1 MRSIRVFLAT
11 SIVSLLTLF
20 NFVAAV
26 QGYQSSMREA
36 DALFDNQML
45 DLALLVSNL
54 DVSDERL
61 RSLQLGDDLAFQVWQ
76 NNKLLAASANAP
88 SVALHEFADG
98 YDYANFNSYRWRT
111 LARFDQVHEKWVF
124 IAERMDLR
132 FVLAENVVLQSV
144 GPLLLGIPLV
154 GLLVWAFV
162 SRGLAPLRK
171 LSSVLKA
178 KPANDLTPI
187 NFGDSR
193 LELDQVVA
201 SINGFVARLGSA
213 MDREKSFS
221 ADAAHELRTP
231 ISALKIQLH
240 NLASTVDAETDAY
253 RELQQG
259 IDRMQHLI
267 EQLLALY
274 RSSAEQFNTK
284 ARPVNLLD
292 IAQDAV
298 ARLYPEFERKNQQI
312 AIEGDEQLGREIFT
326 IYGEPFAL
334 ETLLTNLLTNASR
347 YTPLNGQI
355 VVSLSRHSDKVIL
368 SVEDDGEGIALEDR
382 ARIFDRFTRLSG
394 AQTGGVSGCGLGLA
408 IVRHVA
414 DLHGALVKVT
424 SSRFATGTAFIVE
437 FKIEGAVNNGKKD
450 E

>member
-1 MRSIRVFLAT
+1 VRSIRVFLAT

-76 NNKLLAASANAP
+76 NNELLAASANAP
-88 SVALHEFADG
+88 RVALHEFADG

-111 LARFDQVHEKWVF
+111 LSRFDQVHEKWVF

-187 NFGDSR
+187 DFGDSR

-274 RSSAEQFNTK
+274 RSSAEQFNAK

-355 VVSLSRHSDKVIL
+355 VVSLSTHSDKVIL

-424 SSRFATGTAFIVE
+424 SSRFDTGTAFIVE
-437 FKIEGAVNNGKKD
+437 FTIEGAVNNGKKD

>member
-1 MRSIRVFLAT
+1 VRSIRVFLAT

-171 LSSVLKA
+171 L
-178 KPANDLTPI
+178 
-187 NFGDSR
+187 
-193 LELDQVVA
+193 
-201 SINGFVARLGSA
+201 
-213 MDREKSFS
+213 
-221 ADAAHELRTP
+221 
-231 ISALKIQLH
+231 
-240 NLASTVDAETDAY
+240 
-253 RELQQG
+253 
-259 IDRMQHLI
+259 
-267 EQLLALY
+267 
-274 RSSAEQFNTK
+274 
-284 ARPVNLLD
+284 
-292 IAQDAV
+292 
-298 ARLYPEFERKNQQI
+298 
-312 AIEGDEQLGREIFT
+312 
-326 IYGEPFAL
+326 
-334 ETLLTNLLTNASR
+334 
-347 YTPLNGQI
+347 
-355 VVSLSRHSDKVIL
+355 
-368 SVEDDGEGIALEDR
+368 
-382 ARIFDRFTRLSG
+382 
-394 AQTGGVSGCGLGLA
+394 
-408 IVRHVA
+408 
-414 DLHGALVKVT
+414 
-424 SSRFATGTAFIVE
+424 
-437 FKIEGAVNNGKKD
+437 
-450 E
+450 

>member
-1 MRSIRVFLAT
+1 
-11 SIVSLLTLF
+11 
-20 NFVAAV
+20 
-26 QGYQSSMREA
+26 
-36 DALFDNQML
+36 
-45 DLALLVSNL
+45 
-54 DVSDERL
+54 
-61 RSLQLGDDLAFQVWQ
+61 
-76 NNKLLAASANAP
+76 
-88 SVALHEFADG
+88 
-98 YDYANFNSYRWRT
+98 
-111 LARFDQVHEKWVF
+111 
-124 IAERMDLR
+124 MDLR

-187 NFGDSR
+187 DFGDSR

-424 SSRFATGTAFIVE
+424 SSRFDTGTAFIVE
-437 FKIEGAVNNGKKD
+437 FTIEGAVNNGKKD

>member
-1 MRSIRVFLAT
+1 MALSRDLGLPW
-11 SIVSLLTLF
+11 IV
-20 NFVAAV
+20 
-26 QGYQSSMREA
+26 
-36 DALFDNQML
+36 
-45 DLALLVSNL
+45 
-54 DVSDERL
+54 
-61 RSLQLGDDLAFQVWQ
+61 
-76 NNKLLAASANAP
+76 
-88 SVALHEFADG
+88 
-98 YDYANFNSYRWRT
+98 
-111 LARFDQVHEKWVF
+111 
-124 IAERMDLR
+124 
-132 FVLAENVVLQSV
+132 
-144 GPLLLGIPLV
+144 
-154 GLLVWAFV
+154 
-162 SRGLAPLRK
+162 RK
-171 LSSVLKA
+171 
-178 KPANDLTPI
+178 T
-187 NFGDSR
+187 
-193 LELDQVVA
+193 
-201 SINGFVARLGSA
+201 
-213 MDREKSFS
+213 FS

-292 IAQDAV
+292 IAQDVV

-368 SVEDDGEGIALEDR
+368 SVEDDGKG
-382 ARIFDRFTRLSG
+382 
-394 AQTGGVSGCGLGLA
+394 
-408 IVRHVA
+408 
-414 DLHGALVKVT
+414 
-424 SSRFATGTAFIVE
+424 
-437 FKIEGAVNNGKKD
+437 
-450 E
+450 